1 MVMMMK
7 IALEMNRSNWHE
19 ICQDVAGGSI
29 LVTGASSLKGSGDR
43 VMPTARRRGGGHN
56 LWLWFSDSP
65 HCDFFFLEATNLSLA
80 LNLTPIL
87 CWTLMLPSTINTLWY
102 SSRKWWLQSR
112 QSMIDGHKKSANPW
126 QDFFYGKC
134 CRQPMRM
141 SKWILLDFL
150 ISSTTSRYHCAHC
163 LLIRITLFVVTS
175 SLRQIF
181 KLLHTWINTSVKY
194 CIFILFS
201 IHTTWYLGSNDDDDD
216 GSVGW
221 SQSSPAKIIISSP
234 PACQLQTTFFT
245 PPCTARCK
253 SKNSIPK
260 YQKWESLLNGI
271 CWVNKSTKTKNSKAK
286 KELVQLCQNGPK
298 MTQNGPKSSTSWK
311 KK

>member
-1 MVMMMK
+1 M
-7 IALEMNRSNWHE
+7 IFWFA
-19 ICQDVAGGSI
+19 
-29 LVTGASSLKGSGDR
+29 T
-43 VMPTARRRGGGHN
+43 
-56 LWLWFSDSP
+56 LWFLLLRGNQPFFTFESYF
-65 HCDFFFLEATNLSLA
+65 DFI
-80 LNLTPIL
+80 LNFDV
-87 CWTLMLPSTINTLWY
+87 TINTLWY

-253 SKNSIPK
+253 SKNSTPK
-260 YQKWESLLNGI
+260 FQKWESLNGI
-271 CWVNKSTKTKNSKAK
+271 CWVN
-286 KELVQLCQNGPK
+286 
-298 MTQNGPKSSTSWK
+298 
-311 KK
+311 